1 MLQMLLLKFFEMFAV
16 MVCSKTK
23 IIKWQYD
30 FLLSIFNDSQKI
42 VLFSK
47 FLEIILHEKLLGSSK

>member
-47 FLEIILHEKLLGSSK
+47 FLEIMLHEKLLGSSK